1 MKRTIKIW
9 LLATRPKTLPASVMP
24 VIIASALALSNKSFD
39 YVTFALTLIESLLIQ
54 VITNFVNE
62 IYDYKRGVDTNERT
76 GPSRAVADGAISVKA
91 MVATSVALTGITLI
105 LGLYLVIAKDGGLFI
120 LGIGLSSL
128 LLAYIYTAGPKP
140 ISYLGI
146 SEIFCF
152 LFFGVFAVLGTYYL
166 QVHKITLEALITSL
180 GPGFFSTNIL
190 GTNNIRDMQTDL
202 KAGKMTLAVKIGRKK
217 AIALYIVFNVF
228 AFITPF
234 ILTLLIKNYW
244 VLLPIISFPF
254 SIYLIRNLIKYS
266 GPELNRV
273 LAGTGQLL
281 IMYGTLS
288 CVGFLL

>member
-91 MVATSVALTGITLI
+91 MVAASVALTGITLI

>member
-91 MVATSVALTGITLI
+91 MVAVSIALTVITLI
-105 LGLYLVIAKDGGLFI
+105 LGLYLVIAKGGGLFI

-166 QVHKITLEALITSL
+166 QVHKVTLEALITSL

-254 SIYLIRNLIKYS
+254 SVYLIRNLIKYS

>member
-166 QVHKITLEALITSL
+166 QVHKVTLEALITSL

>member
-39 YVTFALTLIESLLIQ
+39 YITFVLTLIESVLIQ

-76 GPSRAVADGAISVKA
+76 GPARAVADGAISVKA
-91 MVATSVALTGITLI
+91 MVAASVALTGITLI

-166 QVHKITLEALITSL
+166 QVHKVTLEALITSL

-254 SIYLIRNLIKYS
+254 SVYLIRNLIKYS

>member
-91 MVATSVALTGITLI
+91 MVAASVALTVITLI

>member
-39 YVTFALTLIESLLIQ
+39 YITFVLTLIESVLIQ

-76 GPSRAVADGAISVKA
+76 GPARAVADGAISVKT
-91 MVATSVALTGITLI
+91 MVAVSVALTVITLI
-105 LGLYLVIAKDGGLFI
+105 LGLYLVIAKGGGLFI

-254 SIYLIRNLIKYS
+254 SVYLIRNLIKYS